1 MILDFLRR
9 RRNREG
15 ERGKYFVCVG
25 RVKYLVDE
33 EKYLEKD
40 MEENI
45 RRMGWRMEK
54 EKEEIVGEGN

>member
-9 RRNREG
+9 RRNRDG
-15 ERGKYFVCVG
+15 ERGKYFVCG
-25 RVKYLVDE
+25 KKVKYLVDG

-40 MEENI
+40 TEENI

-54 EKEEIVGEGN
+54 EKAEIFGEGN

>member
-9 RRNREG
+9 RRKREG
-15 ERGKYFVCVG
+15 ERGKYFVCG
-25 RVKYLVDE
+25 EKVKYLVDG

-45 RRMGWRMEK
+45 WRMGWRMEK
-54 EKEEIVGEGN
+54 EKEEIFGEGN